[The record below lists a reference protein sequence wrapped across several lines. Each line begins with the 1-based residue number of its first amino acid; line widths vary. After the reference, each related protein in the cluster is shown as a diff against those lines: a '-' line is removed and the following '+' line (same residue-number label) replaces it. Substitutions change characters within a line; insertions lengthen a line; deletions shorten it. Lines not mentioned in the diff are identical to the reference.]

1 VLARGYNTVVSSV
14 STKDVGKNRE
24 VSDDSNRSN
33 LINFIQISVHSSDRK
48 MQVND
53 KKFMDSMLDKHW
65 QEKKRKWYSQ
75 NINQKNKS

>member
-53 KKFMDSMLDKHW
+53 KKFMDSMLDKH
-65 QEKKRKWYSQ
+65 
-75 NINQKNKS
+75 